1 MNKHLILIDEQKMI
15 LYGLKSFLEAST
27 NWKVLILAS
36 EKAELVEKLQNRN
49 IDAKE
54 SFVAIIDI
62 KCGDE
67 NCFELLSLLR
77 KKIPDIK
84 CIIYT
89 AYSNYGNIV
98 YAFDKGINGFLS
110 KDCDENEIV

>member
-36 EKAELVEKLQNRN
+36 EKAELFEKLQNQN
-49 IDAKE
+49 IDEKE

-77 KKIPDIK
+77 KKISKNDRNIFK
-84 CIIYT
+84 LSLNDSST
-89 AYSNYGNIV
+89 WLNYR
-98 YAFDKGINGFLS
+98 Y
-110 KDCDENEIV
+110 E